1 MYKNMRIKEKK
12 GLHVLGLAG
21 LMLIVPALTFAQ
33 TGTADNIIVVSGVV
47 TDAALGTP
55 MAGVR
60 IQAYNNAAHAAMTRE
75 DGSYSIRVPDYVSS
89 LVFSVEG
96 CNRAVCS

>member
-1 MYKNMRIKEKK
+1 MRITEKK

-33 TGTADNIIVVSGVV
+33 SSNNDDLTVVSGVV

-60 IQAYNNAAHAAMTRE
+60 VQAYNNPSHSAMT
-75 DGSYSIRVPDYVSS
+75 
-89 LVFSVEG
+89 
-96 CNRAVCS
+96 